1 MGWAGSRE
9 EGGSRHGRP
18 TISQHKQLR
27 ASGRL
32 GPLSP
37 LLRCLFLFGQL
48 RHIAGVGPAA
58 TGRVSVVCRKD
69 VTRLQERRV
78 TKWRTIVL
86 SAQRDTGSDSQEDGI
101 ISSSDKSLTGP
112 KAAAVCERACLS
124 SAAYFTYRVT
134 LESGAEMRKD
144 FVGTNEQVKTK
155 RCKVWPQLQPIP
167 CPRANKGGRA
177 RN

>member
-86 SAQRDTGSDSQEDGI
+86 GAQRDTGSDSREDGI

-112 KAAAVCERACLS
+112 KGAAVCERACLS
-124 SAAYFTYRVT
+124 SAAYFTYRAA
-134 LESGAEMRKD
+134 AER
-144 FVGTNEQVKTK
+144 
-155 RCKVWPQLQPIP
+155 PSH
-167 CPRANKGGRA
+167 PRIRGRTA
-177 RN
+177 ERLCGD

>member
-1 MGWAGSRE
+1 MGGPPSPNTNSSGLA
-9 EGGSRHGRP
+9 
-18 TISQHKQLR
+18 
-27 ASGRL
+27 GRL

-86 SAQRDTGSDSQEDGI
+86 GAQRDTGSDSQEDGI

-124 SAAYFTYRVT
+124 SAAYFTYRAAK
-134 LESGAEMRKD
+134 SPSSQGQKC
-144 FVGTNEQVKTK
+144 GKTF
-155 RCKVWPQLQPIP
+155 C
-167 CPRANKGGRA
+167 GD
-177 RN
+177 